1 MRGSTQISLPF
12 LKKLEEPQSPITT
25 FDLKSVDRLG
35 KAFKDHGEDLTQ
47 LWSVETAFHEE
58 MGEMVKGLRLK
69 KNVDLMTVSNAT
81 DIPLEVL
88 EDLEEGDFFP
98 KEIRASDI
106 EALSVYYGVKIE
118 ILPQP

>member
-88 EDLEEGDFFP
+88 EDLEEGGLFP
-98 KEIRASDI
+98 ERDPC
-106 EALSVYYGVKIE
+106 E
-118 ILPQP
+118 